1 MKNKKCT
8 ARRALSPASITL
20 AMLPFFT
27 GVAVAT
33 EGGGSV
39 YPSGV
44 NTVLSGKLPPP
55 GLTNFVY
62 VSDYKATKTIGNNGS
77 EKPNIHN
84 FDLDVKALALRF
96 DYTYSDYSILGA
108 TLSSRFIIPLVKG
121 NVSFDVDT
129 PAGRVHRSD
138 RQEGVGD
145 ITLVPLLLGWSSP
158 GLSQVVAVDIF
169 TPTGSYDK
177 DRLFNPGRNYW
188 SFAPWYGI
196 TAYPIKNLEVS
207 AKALYI
213 VNKENSATKYKS
225 GNELNIDYNIGYNI
239 TPTLQLGVSGYF
251 YKQIT
256 GDDQDIVTTSTE
268 DNKGRAFAIGPAMKY
283 QTPAWGFVAKWQH
296 ESMVL
301 NRAEGDKFWLQ
312 AVFRF

>member
-1 MKNKKCT
+1 MKHIPCVAQRILT
-8 ARRALSPASITL
+8 PVGLAFGLIALSAPTH
-20 AMLPFFT
+20 
-27 GVAVAT
+27 AT
-33 EGGGSV
+33 EGGGST
-39 YPSGV
+39 YPLGV

-62 VSDYKATKTIGNNGS
+62 VSEYKADKTMGNDGS
-77 EKPNIHN
+77 EKPNIHD
-84 FDLDVKALALRF
+84 FDLNVKALSMRF
-96 DYTYSDYSILGA
+96 DYVYSDYSLLGA
-108 TLSSRFIIPLVKG
+108 TLSSRFIVPLVKG
-121 NVSFDVDT
+121 KVSFDVDT

-138 RQEGVGD
+138 KQEGIGD

-158 GLSQVVAVDIF
+158 GLSQIVAVDIF

-213 VNKENSATKYKS
+213 INKENSATHYKS
-225 GNELNIDYNIGYNI
+225 GDEFNVDYNIGYNI
-239 TPTLQLGVSGYF
+239 TPTLQVGVSGYF

-256 GDDQDIVTTSTE
+256 GDDQDNYTGLNE
-268 DNKGRAFAIGPAMKY
+268 DNKGRAFAIGPAIKY

-296 ESMVL
+296 ESNVV
-301 NRAEGDKFWLQ
+301 NRAEGDKLWLQ